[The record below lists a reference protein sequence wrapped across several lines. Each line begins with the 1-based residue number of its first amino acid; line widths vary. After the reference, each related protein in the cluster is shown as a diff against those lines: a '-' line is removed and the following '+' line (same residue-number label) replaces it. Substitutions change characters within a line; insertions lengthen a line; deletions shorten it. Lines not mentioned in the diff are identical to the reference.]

1 MTRMERLLEEGG
13 DKMQKLEE
21 EKAEL
26 GRRVAELEH
35 VVEFH
40 RRVLIDIQR
49 WVAAQDWRNQKIE
62 RAPEPGRVALK
73 DVTFGYD
80 SEGRPN
86 KVELLSPDE
95 RYLFNAAAV
104 KK

>member
-1 MTRMERLLEEGG
+1 MTKMERLLEERG

-21 EKAEL
+21 EKEEL

-49 WVAAQDWRNQKIE
+49 WVAAQDWRNQKIG
-62 RAPEPGRVALK
+62 RAPEPGRVVGL
-73 DVTFGYD
+73 G
-80 SEGRPN
+80 E
-86 KVELLSPDE
+86 SPWQRQRWWLDW
-95 RYLFNAAAV
+95 A
-104 KK
+104 